1 MFPLQAMSKFE
12 SFQKTTEQCDS
23 DATKTFEDAPKEKK
37 EAKKKKAEEKNHF
50 SLDGVSLARQYGL
63 VELCSL
69 FLLLVELFTAEA

>member
-23 DATKTFEDAPKEKK
+23 DETKTFEDAPKEKK
-37 EAKKKKAEEKNHF
+37 KQKKKAEEKNHF

-69 FLLLVELFTAEA
+69 FLVLVELFTAEA